1 MTPHFVGPPDAPG
14 LISDLEP
21 EIRRIV
27 DGLLD
32 RMRGKTR
39 IDAVD
44 EFAYPLPVTVI
55 CKVLGVPL
63 EDEPRF
69 HRWIETAL
77 DAWEY
82 GPETASEEFRARL
95 AGGNQAVQEFGRF
108 TAELY
113 DRYARQPGPGMLSA
127 MVNEDGP
134 EGRMPKGLLTSNAL
148 LLIFAGHETTVNLI
162 AHSVLTL
169 LRHPDAL
176 EKLRHRPELI
186 VSGVEELLRFE
197 SSVQFWPTRSA
208 VEDIDIAGTTIPKGA
223 PIFLAYGSAN
233 RDPRQFTDPDELDL
247 ERRDNQ
253 HLGFGQ
259 GIHFCFGA
267 PLARLEV
274 QNAVG
279 EFVRRVENPGS
290 SRTRRRTGATR
301 SSADRGTSWSTS
313 TASATDPA
321 GTGGGGSAPGHVAVL
336 AGGAVARGVHRLDDA
351 PGHVAVRLRGGV
363 RVRQDGRRCP
373 RADEHPRKNDQAG
386 RRRGVRRLRRPRAA
400 HLGIPSRWSITAARC
415 GMNGTVGTPPFP
427 SVFHRFRDPDRPR
440 NRHDI
445 EETTHSTSFVQRFF
459 SMNHGWGGTWNSE
472 CSDRSRYGGTAAG
485 SRCPGRSCTPCSRR
499 SSWPVKR

>member
-1 MTPHFVGPPDAPG
+1 MVEETPWQQALRYANRANPYPFYEELRRTPVARQPDGTYVVSTYQEIVALLHDPRVSSDVRKLPASAAAPAEGSTEAELITETVILEPNIITQDPPEHDRDRRMMTPHFVGPPHSPH

-32 RMRGKTR
+32 NMQGKSR

-55 CKVLGVPL
+55 CKILGVPL

-69 HRWIETAL
+69 HGWIETAL
-77 DAWEY
+77 DALDF
-82 GPETASEEFRARL
+82 GPEAASEEIESRR
-95 AGGNQAVQEFGRF
+95 AGGRQAVEEFGQF
-108 TAELY
+108 AAELL
-113 DRYARQPGPGMLSA
+113 DRYAQQPGPGMLSA

-134 EGRMPKGLLTSNAL
+134 EGRMPKGVLVSNAL

-176 EKLRHRPELI
+176 EKLRRRPELI
-186 VSGVEELLRFE
+186 VPGVEELLRYE
-197 SSVQFWPTRSA
+197 SSVQFWHTRSA

-233 RDPRQFTDPDELDL
+233 RDPKRFAHPDELDL

-253 HLGFGQ
+253 HLGFSQ

-274 QNAVG
+274 QVAVA
-279 EFVRRVENPGS
+279 EFIRRVENP
-290 SRTRRRTGATR
+290 RLV
-301 SSADRGTSWSTS
+301 ADPPPYRHNQIFRG
-313 TASATDPA
+313 PR
-321 GTGGGGSAPGHVAVL
+321 HVLV
-336 AGGAVARGVHRLDDA
+336 DI
-351 PGHVAVRLRGGV
+351 
-363 RVRQDGRRCP
+363 DG
-373 RADEHPRKNDQAG
+373 
-386 RRRGVRRLRRPRAA
+386 
-400 HLGIPSRWSITAARC
+400 I
-415 GMNGTVGTPPFP
+415 
-427 SVFHRFRDPDRPR
+427 RD
-440 NRHDI
+440 
-445 EETTHSTSFVQRFF
+445 
-459 SMNHGWGGTWNSE
+459 
-472 CSDRSRYGGTAAG
+472 
-485 SRCPGRSCTPCSRR
+485 
-499 SSWPVKR
+499 

>member
-1 MTPHFVGPPDAPG
+1 MGAQADIDRKKEGSLVVEETPWQQALRYANRANPYPFYEELRKTPVARQPDGTYVVSTYQEIVALLHDPRVSSDVRKLPAPVTSPAEGSAEAEPITETVTLEPNIITQDPPEHDQDRRMMMPHFVGPPHSPH

-32 RMRGKTR
+32 NMQGKTR

-69 HRWIETAL
+69 HGWIETAL
-77 DAWEY
+77 DALDF
-82 GPETASEEFRARL
+82 GPEAASEEIQSRL
-95 AGGNQAVQEFGRF
+95 AGGRQAVEEFGQF
-108 TAELY
+108 AAELL
-113 DRYARQPGPGMLSA
+113 DRYAQQPGPGMLSA

-134 EGRMPKGLLTSNAL
+134 ETRMSKGVLVSNAL

-176 EKLRHRPELI
+176 EKLRRRPELI
-186 VSGVEELLRFE
+186 VPGVEELLRFE
-197 SSVQFWPTRSA
+197 SSVQFWHTRSA

-233 RDPRQFTDPDELDL
+233 RDPKRFANPDELDL

-253 HLGFGQ
+253 HLGFSQ

-274 QNAVG
+274 QVAVG
-279 EFVRRVENPGS
+279 EFVRRVQNP
-290 SRTRRRTGATR
+290 RLVEDPPPYRHNQIF
-301 SSADRGTSWSTS
+301 RG
-313 TASATDPA
+313 PR
-321 GTGGGGSAPGHVAVL
+321 HVLV
-336 AGGAVARGVHRLDDA
+336 DI
-351 PGHVAVRLRGGV
+351 
-363 RVRQDGRRCP
+363 DG
-373 RADEHPRKNDQAG
+373 
-386 RRRGVRRLRRPRAA
+386 
-400 HLGIPSRWSITAARC
+400 I
-415 GMNGTVGTPPFP
+415 
-427 SVFHRFRDPDRPR
+427 RD
-440 NRHDI
+440 
-445 EETTHSTSFVQRFF
+445 
-459 SMNHGWGGTWNSE
+459 
-472 CSDRSRYGGTAAG
+472 
-485 SRCPGRSCTPCSRR
+485 
-499 SSWPVKR
+499 